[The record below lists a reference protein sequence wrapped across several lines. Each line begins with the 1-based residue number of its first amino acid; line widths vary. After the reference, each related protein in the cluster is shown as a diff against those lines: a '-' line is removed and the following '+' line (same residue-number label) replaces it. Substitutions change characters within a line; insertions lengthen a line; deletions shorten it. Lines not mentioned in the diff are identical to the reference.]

1 MPRSFRRQTS
11 AGSIEPAR
19 EPEAESS
26 PGIAAKMSSFNIV
39 IVGGGAAG
47 AFLALALGDRLAGRC
62 RIRMFDRHG
71 RFGRGVAYSA
81 PAPWHRLNIPA
92 AKMGGRND
100 GDPNGFV
107 DWLIRRGH
115 LRPGDYAGS
124 FVPRALYGD
133 YLCEL
138 LAEVATAGT
147 LAMRHGAVIAVEPR
161 AHGYTVRTDTA
172 EEMDGDVVALCLGN
186 PPPPPFAAV
195 PASERWVGDPWR
207 PGALARIAPQD
218 DVLLIGSGATAV
230 DVALDLVH
238 RGVGRRIVMLS
249 RKGLLPRSD
258 AAPVAYSGLEHL
270 DLVAPSMRG
279 LTRLLRSE
287 IERAAAKG
295 IPWQSVLDA
304 FRVHL
309 VPVWARSDE
318 AEQRRFLR
326 HLRSVWLVHRHRLAP
341 DVADLLSRLQSDA
354 VLSVIAGR
362 LVEAHPVAA
371 GYRAVIAERAGGARA
386 VTADW
391 IVNCAGPEE
400 NYRRLADPLVQHLFA
415 AGRARPGPL
424 QLGLDVDDCGLLL
437 TREGRPQHGL
447 YVLGPPTRGRFWEI
461 TAAPWIRTR
470 AASMAEHVAAM
481 KHASEGRRV
490 GSSPASADL

>member
-1 MPRSFRRQTS
+1 
-11 AGSIEPAR
+11 
-19 EPEAESS
+19 
-26 PGIAAKMSSFNIV
+26 MSSLNVV

-47 AFLALALGDRLAGRC
+47 AFLALALAGRLAGRC
-62 RIRMFDRHG
+62 RITMFDRDG

-81 PAPWHRLNIPA
+81 AAPWHRLNIPA

-100 GDPNGFV
+100 SDPDGFV
-107 DWLIRRGH
+107 HWLARRGH

-133 YLCEL
+133 YLHEL
-138 LAEVATAGT
+138 LMEVATAGT
-147 LAMRHGAVIAVEPR
+147 LAMRRGTVVAVEPR
-161 AHGYTVRTDTA
+161 THGYTVRTDA
-172 EEMDGDVVALCLGN
+172 PEEMDGDVVALCLGN

-195 PASERWVGDPWR
+195 PASERWVGDPWQ
-207 PGALARIAPQD
+207 PDALARIAPQD

-238 RGVGRRIVMLS
+238 RGVGRRILMVS

-258 AAPVAYSGLEHL
+258 AAPAAYSGLEHL
-270 DLVAPSMRG
+270 DLAAPSMRG
-279 LTRLLRSE
+279 LTRLLRDE
-287 IERAAAKG
+287 IERAAARG

-309 VPVWARSDE
+309 VPIWERSDE
-318 AEQRRFLR
+318 TERRRFLR

-341 DVADLLSRLQSDA
+341 DVADLLSRLQADGA
-354 VLSVIAGR
+354 LSVIAGR
-362 LVEAHPVAA
+362 LVQAHPIAA
-371 GYRAVIAERAGGARA
+371 GYRVVVAERTGAKRA
-386 VTADW
+386 IAVDW

-400 NYRRLADPLVQHLFA
+400 NYQRLADPLVQHLFA

-424 QLGLDVDDCGLLL
+424 QLGLDVDNRGLLL
-437 TREGRPQHGL
+437 TRDGRPQHGL

-461 TAAPWIRTR
+461 TAAPWIRAR
-470 AASMAEHVAAM
+470 AAGTAEHIADANERHSVSAAAISAPVGV
-481 KHASEGRRV
+481 HFIAS
-490 GSSPASADL
+490 

>member
-1 MPRSFRRQTS
+1 
-11 AGSIEPAR
+11 
-19 EPEAESS
+19 
-26 PGIAAKMSSFNIV
+26 MSSLNVV

-47 AFLALALGDRLAGRC
+47 AFLALALADRLAGRC
-62 RIRMFDRHG
+62 RITMLDRDG

-81 PAPWHRLNIPA
+81 TAPWHRLNIPA

-100 GDPNGFV
+100 DDPSGFV
-107 DWLIRRGH
+107 DWLVQHGH

-133 YLCEL
+133 YLREL
-138 LAEVATAGT
+138 LAEIATAGM
-147 LAMRHGAVIAVEPR
+147 LAMRQGTVIAVEPR
-161 AHGYTVRTDTA
+161 ARGYAVTTDTG
-172 EEMDGDVVALCLGN
+172 EMGGDVVALCLGN
-186 PPPPPFAAV
+186 PPPPPFAAI
-195 PASERWVGDPWR
+195 PASGRWVGDPWQ

-249 RKGLLPRSD
+249 RRGLLPRSD
-258 AAPVAYSGLEHL
+258 APPAAYSGFEQL
-270 DLVAPSMRG
+270 DLSAPSMRG
-279 LTRLLRSE
+279 LTRLLRCE
-287 IERAAAKG
+287 IKRATAEG

-309 VPVWARSDE
+309 VPIWARSSD
-318 AEQRRFLR
+318 AERRRFLR
-326 HLRSVWLVHRHRLAP
+326 HLRSIWLVHRHRLAP

-362 LVEAHPVAA
+362 LAA
-371 GYRAVIAERAGGARA
+371 AQQIGSGYRAVVAERTGGTQALA
-386 VTADW
+386 VDW

-400 NYRRLADPLVQHLFA
+400 SYQRLADPLVRQLFA
-415 AGRARPGPL
+415 TGRARPGPL

-447 YVLGPPTRGRFWEI
+447 YVLGPPTRGCFWEI
-461 TAAPWIRTR
+461 TAAPWIRAR
-470 AASMAEHVAAM
+470 AASVAEHTSAM
-481 KHASEGRRV
+481 KHASERR
-490 GSSPASADL
+490 SASVSAISAQTTE